1 MMLRLIFRRVLTAVP
16 LVLGAATILFFLME
30 AAPGSPVDQWIGT
43 RPVPQE
49 ARERLERAYGL
60 DRPAPERYVRWLTA
74 VCLQGELGWSHSRAR
89 PVRQAIAEALPA
101 TLLLSGAALLIHLIS
116 GIGLGLWT
124 ALSRSR
130 FARAI
135 HGTALVLYAMPVF
148 WVGLMAILLFAIRL
162 PIFPPSSIRSV
173 DAGSLGPLART
184 LDMARHL
191 ALPALVLGL
200 SSAAGIS
207 RFVQG
212 GVLEALAKP
221 FAQAARARGL
231 HNRAVMLRHALRPA
245 LIPVINLVGLSL
257 PILVSGTL
265 VVEVVFAWPGM
276 GRLTYDAI
284 QAGDAP
290 VVLATTLLASILVIV
305 GNLLADV
312 GMAVLDPRIRDG
324 LKEGHK

>member
-1 MMLRLIFRRVLTAVP
+1 MLRLIIRRTLAAVP
-16 LVLGAATILFFLME
+16 LILGAATIIFFLME
-30 AAPGSPVDQWIGT
+30 AAPGSPVDQWLGT
-43 RPVPQE
+43 RPVPQD

-74 VCLQGELGWSHSRAR
+74 VCLQGELGWSHSRSR

-101 TLLLSGAALLIHLIS
+101 TLLLSGAALLVHLVS

-130 FARAI
+130 FARSI
-135 HGTALVLYAMPVF
+135 HATALVLYAMPVF
-148 WVGLMAILLFAIRL
+148 WVGLMAILLFAIRI
-162 PIFPPSSIRSV
+162 PVFPPSSIRSV
-173 DAGSLGPLART
+173 DAASLGPFARIM
-184 LDMARHL
+184 DMARHL

-212 GVLEALAKP
+212 GLLVALAKP

-231 HNRAVMLRHALRPA
+231 HHRAVTLRHALRPA
-245 LIPVINLVGLSL
+245 LIPVINLVGMSL

-305 GNLLADV
+305 GSLLADI
-312 GMAVLDPRIRDG
+312 GMAAMDPRIRDG
-324 LKEGHK
+324 LKEGSR

>member
-1 MMLRLIFRRVLTAVP
+1 MLRLIIRRVLTAIP
-16 LVLGAATILFFLME
+16 LILGAATLIFFLME

-43 RPVPQE
+43 RPIPQE

-60 DRPAPERYVRWLTA
+60 DRSAPERYVRWRTA
-74 VCLQGELGWSHSRAR
+74 VCLQGELGWSHSRSR

-101 TLLLSGAALLIHLIS
+101 TLLLSGAALLIHLLS
-116 GIGLGLWT
+116 GIGLGVWT

-130 FARAI
+130 FARGI
-135 HGTALVLYAMPVF
+135 HGAALALYAMPVF
-148 WVGLMAILLFAIRL
+148 WVGLMAILLLAIQF

-173 DAGSLGPLART
+173 DAAGLGLFARI

-200 SSAAGIS
+200 SSTAGLS

-231 HNRAVMLRHALRPA
+231 HQTAVTLRHALRPA
-245 LIPVINLVGLSL
+245 LIPVINLVGMSL

-290 VVLATTLLASILVIV
+290 VVLATTMLASFLVIL
-305 GNLLADV
+305 GSLLADI
-312 GMAVLDPRIRDG
+312 GMAFMDPRIRDE
-324 LKEGHK
+324 LKEDRR